1 MPTLTVEV
9 PASGASSDAVTNGLR
24 TWNSQFIDTTP
35 AARFNVVLRDEHDE
49 IVGGCL
55 CETRWNWLY
64 VDVLWVGD
72 AYRGEGFG
80 TELLA
85 AAEAEARKLGC
96 TRAYLDTL
104 SFQAR
109 PFYESLGWTLFGT
122 QEGFPPGQTR
132 FFLQKDLTLTS

>member
-9 PASGASSDAVTNGLR
+9 PADGASTDAVASGLR
-24 TWNSQFIDTTP
+24 AWNSQFIDTAP
-35 AARFNVVLRDEHDE
+35 PSRFNIVLRDERDT

-55 CETRWNWLY
+55 CEVRWTWLY
-64 VDVLWVGD
+64 VDVLWVSD
-72 AYRGEGFG
+72 AHRGAGFG

-85 AAEAEARKLGC
+85 AAEAEARRHGC
-96 TRAYLDTL
+96 TMAYLDTL

-122 QEGFPPGQTR
+122 QEGYPPGQTR
-132 FFLQKDLTLTS
+132 YFLQKDLSLTS

>member
-1 MPTLTVEV
+1 MPILTVEV
-9 PASGASSDAVTNGLR
+9 PADGASTDAVTRGLR
-24 TWNSQFIDTTP
+24 TWNSQFIDTSP
-35 AARFNVVLRDEHDE
+35 AARFNIVMRDEHDV

-64 VDVLWVGD
+64 VDVLWVSD
-72 AYRGEGFG
+72 SFRGEGFG

-85 AAEAEARKLGC
+85 AAESEARKHGC

-122 QEGFPPGQTR
+122 QEGYPPGQTR
-132 FFLQKDLTLTS
+132 FFLQKDISPTS